1 MYWDFYGLY
10 GIGEFDS
17 IGFDQNARYEF
28 KIYKKNYRQLSQY
41 TFLCGKDPAV
51 LKYLSDDPFGVK
63 GSELDLTLIN
73 LDGLTPLSMF
83 YAEEDDTFKIE
94 FRVIYTTP
102 DPDNPF
108 QDLSIDQ
115 LLFTGFMIPEDS
127 NEIMSDIGHEINL
140 SFTDNLGT
148 LKNIKFDEAAKFSP
162 TSAAGLRLATVNA
175 SLSSEAG
182 NLGNRLTL
190 FSGINTGSPVVGD
203 YVVLNDSP
211 SGDVAYTIIK
221 ITTSGSTKTLFVR
234 EPVLGFASTSGVK
247 LAYVAGTD
255 PYNRIKLAD
264 AVRICL
270 HATNQNLDVDYAGQL
285 IVISGL
291 GTTDWL
297 NEVYVDGRTF
307 QADANNFM
315 SCYDV
320 LQKLCERFQMSV
332 FMANGKWHLIRWHE
346 LRYSDNTIEG
356 RKYNSYLVSQSTG
369 NITNEKT
376 FSAGSIEE
384 GLEQSIERPYNFF
397 TEKFDY
403 KADSNLLYNADLQI
417 LGPKLQQYT
426 IVESGI
432 TYVIKEYESPG
443 FTLNPGFAGQYLVF
457 IRLYARQD
465 TGEET
470 ERILVIQKIGNQ
482 SDNAEVV
489 ISDLIEINAGDELK
503 LSFSYRTVQS
513 QTNQTNRF
521 GFRMA
526 INNTLNDFV
535 YLTNLT
541 QTVLDQNKYVFL
553 PYPQITGIA
562 VNFFGDQI
570 ASGQNSQSWR
580 DVSLNTFA
588 TPIAG
593 GFFFDLSF
601 LDQNT
606 FQPTGETWYKNM
618 RVEAVV
624 NTAGQNVINGQEH
637 KGFVNRIVKNNEV
650 KEISVDDTQK
660 NSIYGTLFLNA
671 FQNLIQVRSL
681 NWQTGYTGPGT
692 YKLGEITTKQQMDWK
707 YSQRLKFEGTL
718 LGCVKKFQKDLLI
731 SFTNTTILDVI
742 IFGFKND
749 LNFIF
754 GKAEFNFREDRV
766 NGTFFEMWKDAE
778 VRTGLDDNT
787 MLQYLFKYLYK

>member
-28 KIYKKNYRQLSQY
+28 KIYKKNYRQLDQY

-162 TSAAGLRLATVNA
+162 TSAAGLRLASVTA

-247 LAYVAGTD
+247 LAYVAGTN

-403 KADSNLLYNADLQI
+403 KAEQNLIYNANFQI
-417 LGPKLQQYT
+417 LGAKIREYT
-426 IVESGI
+426 SVEGGV
-432 TYVIKEYESPG
+432 TYTIKEYEAEG
-443 FTLNPGFAGQYLVF
+443 FT
-457 IRLYARQD
+457 D
-465 TGEET
+465 
-470 ERILVIQKIGNQ
+470 
-482 SDNAEVV
+482 
-489 ISDLIEINAGDELK
+489 
-503 LSFSYRTVQS
+503 
-513 QTNQTNRF
+513 
-521 GFRMA
+521 
-526 INNTLNDFV
+526 
-535 YLTNLT
+535 
-541 QTVLDQNKYVFL
+541 
-553 PYPQITGIA
+553 
-562 VNFFGDQI
+562 
-570 ASGQNSQSWR
+570 
-580 DVSLNTFA
+580 SLNTPGAERFIQVKTA
-588 TPIAG
+588 IDFSETYLVVVSSASFSPMSNPIEVKKGDKLTIKFRYLTQPGISGNATQTPIILRLQNG
-593 GFFFDLSF
+593 ITSTNISF
-601 LDQNT
+601 VDT
-606 FQPTGETWYKNM
+606 IPTGE
-618 RVEAVV
+618 
-624 NTAGQNVINGQEH
+624 NTANGRDIERTYTVAYDGTIKVLFGLLDSLAFYTDLSIIAESPVNGSLQVIGQEH

-650 KEISVDDTQK
+650 KDISVDDTER
-660 NSIYGTLFLNA
+660 NTIFGTLFLSS
-671 FQNLIQVRSL
+671 FQNLIQVRSAL
-681 NWQTGYTGPGT
+681 WQTGYTGPGT
-692 YKLGEITTKQQMDWK
+692 YKLGQITTKQQMDWK

-731 SFTNTTILDVI
+731 SFSNTTILDVI

-749 LNFIF
+749 FNFIF
-754 GKAEFNFREDRV
+754 GKAEFNFREDRI